1 MREFTET
8 LEKILSAAAGHLEL
22 LPATGGAVE
31 EMTNTDDTER
41 DDTKFSS
48 EHLNID
54 TFLEA
59 PTPNWTYREL
69 KPIYRKENHLFK
81 YFLDGSFRHYFIA
94 TGLEHDRST
103 PIFLAQTGL
112 SILERNDLGKLK
124 RVMHEH
130 KWLMLLSRTR
140 ISDTAWNAIM
150 EEAKKSKID
159 LQMYDL
165 AEEDPVSGKTF
176 EGQDL
181 RERGRGKTRYLMSK
195 AEFQIT
201 NEFRKKFP
209 SGWMIKDGLLSLG
222 SYGAGMSLPEII
234 AVAKSFTTTQKFTT
248 RDGAKRTK
256 ENISTLLTNLPPH
269 YRTPVFEGYAGNT
282 GFWYLRLRES
292 TQLQYPLFGV
302 IKVEIPHISEQ
313 PITLELIDELSS
325 ALLAEQF
332 VTPYGSDDRWH
343 THLYPIYQ
351 AEHSAKQLFYSTE
364 VIQGCID
371 NALRRISHEKR

>member
-1 MREFTET
+1 MREFTKT
-8 LEKILSAAAGHLEL
+8 LERILTAAAGHLEL

-41 DDTKFSS
+41 DDTRFSA
-48 EHLNID
+48 EHLNVD
-54 TFLEA
+54 TFLET
-59 PTPNWTYREL
+59 PTPNWTYRQL
-69 KPIYRKENHLFK
+69 RPLYRKDNHLFK

-103 PIFLAQTGL
+103 PIFLAQTSL
-112 SILERNDLGKLK
+112 SILERDDLGKLK
-124 RVMHEH
+124 RIMNEH
-130 KWLMLLSRTR
+130 KWVMMLSKGR
-140 ISDTAWNAIM
+140 ISETAWNGIK

-159 LQMYDL
+159 LEMYDL
-165 AEEDPVSGKTF
+165 AEEDPVAGKAY
-176 EGQDL
+176 EGQNL

-201 NEFRKKFP
+201 DKFREKFP

-222 SYGAGMSLPEII
+222 SYGAGMSLPGII

-248 RDGAKRTK
+248 RDGAKRKK
-256 ENISTLLTNLPPH
+256 ENISTLLTKLPPNH
-269 YRTPVFEGYAGNT
+269 RTPVYEGYAGNT

-302 IKVEIPHISEQ
+302 IKVEIPNISEQ
-313 PITLELIDELSS
+313 SITTELIDGLSS

-332 VTPYGSDDRWH
+332 VTPYGSDERWH

-351 AEHSAKQLFYSTE
+351 AEQSAKQLFYSTE
-364 VIQGCID
+364 VIRGCID
-371 NALRRISHEKR
+371 NALRRITNE